1 MDSYYWEVYSQKGFP
16 MKLAQQVTEHIYW
29 IGSND
34 WKTERFENLFPLPNG
49 VTYNSYFIDDEKTA
63 IIDTV
68 DESIRREFFENVI
81 KLLDGRQLDYLV
93 INHMEP
99 DHGAG
104 IMELERLYPNI
115 KIIGTATTFR
125 MCQQFFNN
133 DFKNNQIVVKD
144 GDITDLGKHK
154 LVTYT
159 MPMVHWP
166 EVTATYEST
175 TGTLFSADAFGSFGV
190 LHGNIFADQIDFKSE
205 FEDEARRYYTNIVG
219 KYGPQ
224 VQNAIKKLSS
234 LKINTIASLHGPIWR
249 TPETVQYILEKYM
262 YWSTYNAEEQGV
274 VIAFGSMYGNTA
286 NMAQHL
292 AKLLALRGINN
303 IKMYDVSK
311 TDPSYIISD
320 AWKYSNLV
328 CVSPTY
334 NLNLY
339 LSMEKFLHELS
350 ALNFANHHA
359 SIVGNHT
366 WASAAAKRMVE
377 LFTNDFKNVDIV
389 GEVLDIK
396 SALHEADYPKFEA
409 LADAIAESVKTTEIQ
424 NF

>member
-1 MDSYYWEVYSQKGFP
+1 
-16 MKLAQQVTEHIYW
+16 
-29 IGSND
+29 
-34 WKTERFENLFPLPNG
+34 
-49 VTYNSYFIDDEKTA
+49 
-63 IIDTV
+63 
-68 DESIRREFFENVI
+68 
-81 KLLDGRQLDYLV
+81 
-93 INHMEP
+93 
-99 DHGAG
+99 
-104 IMELERLYPNI
+104 
-115 KIIGTATTFR
+115 
-125 MCQQFFNN
+125 
-133 DFKNNQIVVKD
+133 
-144 GDITDLGKHK
+144 
-154 LVTYT
+154 
-159 MPMVHWP
+159 
-166 EVTATYEST
+166 
-175 TGTLFSADAFGSFGV
+175 
-190 LHGNIFADQIDFKSE
+190 
-205 FEDEARRYYTNIVG
+205 
-219 KYGPQ
+219 
-224 VQNAIKKLSS
+224 
-234 LKINTIASLHGPIWR
+234 
-249 TPETVQYILEKYM
+249 M

-320 AWKYSNLV
+320 AWKYSNLI

-350 ALNFANHHA
+350 ALNFANHHV

-377 LFTNDFKNVDIV
+377 LVTNDFKNVDIV

-424 NF
+424 TF

>member
-1 MDSYYWEVYSQKGFP
+1 
-16 MKLAQQVTEHIYW
+16 MKLAQKITENIYW

-49 VTYNSYFIDDEKTA
+49 VSYNSYFINDEKTA

-68 DESIRREFFENVI
+68 DETVRAEFFENVAA
-81 KLLDGRQLDYLV
+81 LLNGRDLDYLV

-104 IMELERLYPNI
+104 IKELVRLYPKV
-115 KIIGTATTFR
+115 KIVASMTAFR
-125 MCQQFFNN
+125 MCGQFFGT
-133 DFKNNQIVVKD
+133 DFKENQMVVKE
-144 GDITDLGKHK
+144 GDTLELGKHT
-154 LVTYT
+154 LHTYT

-166 EVTATYEST
+166 EVTATFESS
-175 TGTLFSADAFGSFGV
+175 TGTLFSADAFGSFGA
-190 LHGNIFADQIDFKSE
+190 LNGNIFADQVNIERDY
-205 FEDEARRYYTNIVG
+205 EDEARRYYTNIVG

-224 VQNAIKKLSS
+224 VQNAIKKLGA
-234 LKINTIASLHGPIWR
+234 LDIKRICSLHGPIWR
-249 TPETVQYILEKYM
+249 TPETIKYIIDKHM

-274 VIAFGSMYGNTA
+274 VIAFASMYGNTA
-286 NMAQHL
+286 DMAQHL
-292 AKLLALRGINN
+292 AKLLSQRGIGN

-320 AWKYSNLV
+320 AWKFSNLV
-328 CVSPTY
+328 CMSPTY

-339 LSMEKFLHELS
+339 LAMEKFLHELS
-350 ALNFANHHA
+350 ALNFANHNV
-359 SIVGNHT
+359 SLVGNHT

-377 LFTNDFKNVDIV
+377 IFTNDFKNVDIV

-396 SALHEADYPKFEA
+396 SALHEADFPKFEA
-409 LADAIAESVKTTEIQ
+409 LADAIAESVKATEIQ
-424 NF
+424 TF